1 MSKSMDRSRPSTALA
16 LGSACGRLLCIGAIA
31 FLMALAPKT
40 ALAAE
45 RLSICHGSVAS
56 ALIPLAKL
64 QGFYAAEGLDV
75 EVKNYPSG
83 FQALEAM

>member
-1 MSKSMDRSRPSTALA
+1 MSKSMDRSQPPTALA
-16 LGSACGRLLCIGAIA
+16 LSSACGRLAGIGAMA
-31 FLMALAPKT
+31 FLLALAPLP
-40 ALAAE
+40 AVAAE
-45 RLSICHGSVAS
+45 RLTICHGSVAS